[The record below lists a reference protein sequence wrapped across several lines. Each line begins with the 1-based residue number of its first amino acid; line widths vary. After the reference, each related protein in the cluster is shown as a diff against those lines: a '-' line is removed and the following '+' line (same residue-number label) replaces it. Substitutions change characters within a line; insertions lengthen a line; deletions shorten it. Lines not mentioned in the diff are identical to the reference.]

1 MNNTQKVQDKLKSF
15 IRKYYINAL
24 IKGGILFFVLG
35 LLYLFFTLF
44 IEYTLWL
51 KPVARTTLFAI
62 FILIEGLLL
71 FFFIATPI
79 LKLMGL
85 KNGINKE
92 QASKIIGK
100 HFNNV
105 SDKLLNL
112 VQLQQDPDQTEL
124 LLASIEQK
132 AKGLESIKF
141 SKAINFKKNLVY
153 SKYILIPVILVL
165 LVLLSGKLNPFKQS
179 FDRVVHYQKSY
190 TPPAPFIFKILNK
203 ELKVIEGQDL
213 QLNIVTV
220 GNLTP
225 EQVQIVIGNQTYYLK
240 NDNLGEFSFLFEN
253 LMSDFSFSLKSNGVT
268 STTYDVDVL
277 KRPTVVGFKMH
288 MNYPSYTRRQD
299 EDINNTG
306 NLTVPEGT
314 IVKWDL
320 QAKQT
325 NVLEFKNKTIVEKFN
340 SSDNLNFTLTKKLSR
355 TLEYQITTSN
365 KDLKHFEKLSYT
377 IVVVKDEFPKISV
390 TSDLDSISFGPAQF
404 AGQLSDDYGLSKL
417 ELVYFN
423 VEMPKEL
430 QHHIL
435 PVKNTIF
442 DTFYFL
448 LDPED
453 KSLNLKKGMTYKFY
467 FKVYDNDA
475 VNGSKFTKSRTFE
488 YYNKT
493 DLELANAT
501 LNAQKSS
508 MNDLQNDKKSVIKL
522 EDDIKK
528 ITEKLKN
535 QPNFKWDDVKQIKDL
550 IARRKK
556 EQDLINNHINNLQ
569 KNLNAN
575 PNKPKN
581 ENIESH
587 KEALNKRIEEAKE
600 LLKQEKI
607 LDELIKLAE
616 KLDKEG
622 LLKRLDKFNQQSKQN
637 KRTLERILELTKRFY
652 IEKKLINL
660 SQDIKELSK
669 EQDTLVGS
677 KENTDFNQDK
687 INKQFKKIRKS
698 LEQLKEDNK
707 SLSKP
712 MDLPNTK
719 RDEFEINDALK
730 KAKQSLQKGN
740 IKEAISKQ
748 KSASKK
754 MKQMAQK
761 MQQSMQ
767 SAGGQMNEENM
778 LTLQTILD
786 NLIIFSLDQEALM
799 KDFNMVDDNH
809 PEFSKKLRNQ
819 QMLKNYFEHIDD
831 SLYTLSLRMPRL
843 SVKIQDE
850 IVDTHYN
857 IDEALKNLA
866 DNKINRGQSNQQY
879 AMTASNNLA
888 LLLSNMLD
896 QMMNPPPSK
905 GQGKDGEKQS
915 LSLPDIIKE
924 QSKMM
929 QKVKEG
935 LKKGKN
941 GEGNKESL
949 SGEQY
954 DIFKQQEALKQALN
968 ELLREAGKSGSQGNK
983 AKKLMDDLQLE
994 LLNKGFTNSVLKKMT
1009 DLQHELLKLDKAK
1022 LKQGDDKKREAT
1034 TNKKQFNNRI
1044 IKALKFKKDTYNKSE
1059 ILNRKPLLLK
1069 LPYQKR
1075 VQQYFKDSI

>member
-1 MNNTQKVQDKLKSF
+1 MDNTQKVQEKLKSF

-24 IKGGILFFVLG
+24 IKGSIYFLVLG
-35 LLYLFFTLF
+35 ILYLFFILF
-44 IEYTLWL
+44 IEYSLWL
-51 KPVARTTLFAI
+51 EPLARTTLFTI
-62 FILIEGLLL
+62 FILIESLLL
-71 FFFIATPI
+71 LFFIATPI

-85 KNGINKE
+85 KNGINEE
-92 QASKIIGK
+92 QASTIIGK
-100 HFNNV
+100 HFKNV

-112 VQLQQDPDQTEL
+112 VQLQQNSKQTEL

-132 AKGLESIKF
+132 AKGLEAIKF
-141 SKAINFKKNLVY
+141 STAISFKKNLSY
-153 SKYILIPVILVL
+153 SKYILIPAILVL
-165 LVLLSGKLNPFKQS
+165 IAFLSGKLNPFKES
-179 FDRVVHYQKSY
+179 FNRVVHYQKAY
-190 TPPAPFIFKILNK
+190 TPPAPFTFEILNK
-203 ELKVIEGQDL
+203 ELKIIEGQDL
-213 QLNIVTV
+213 QLNITTV
-220 GNLTP
+220 GSVMP
-225 EQVQIVIGNQTYYLK
+225 EQAQIVVGNQTYYLK
-240 NDNLGEFSFLFEN
+240 NDELGKFSFLFEN
-253 LMSDFSFSLKSNGVT
+253 LLYDFSFSLKSNGVT
-268 STTYDVDVL
+268 STTYDVKIL
-277 KRPTVVGFKMH
+277 KKPTVIGFKMH
-288 MNYPSYTRRQD
+288 MNYPRHTRRQD

-314 IVKWDL
+314 IVRWDL

-325 NVLEFKNKTIVEKFN
+325 SVLEFKNESIVDKFN
-340 SSDNLNFTLTKKLSR
+340 SSDNLNFTLSKKLTK

-365 KDLKHFEKLSYT
+365 RDLKNFEKLSYV

-423 VEMPKEL
+423 VATPKDL
-430 QHHIL
+430 QYHTL

-448 LDPED
+448 LDPND
-453 KSLNLKKGMTYKFY
+453 KSLNINKGVTYKFY
-467 FKVYDNDA
+467 FKVFDNDA

-508 MNDLQNDKKSVIKL
+508 MNALQNDKKSVIKL

-556 EQDLINNHINNLQ
+556 EQDLINNHINKLQ

-587 KEALNKRIEEAKE
+587 KEALNTRIEEAKE

-607 LDELIKLAE
+607 LDELKKLAE

-652 IEKKLINL
+652 IEKKLTNL

-669 EQDTLVGS
+669 EQDTLAGS
-677 KENTDFNQDK
+677 KENTDLKQDK
-687 INKQFKKIRKS
+687 INKQFEQIRKA
-698 LEQLKEDNK
+698 LKQLKEDNK

-712 MDLPNTK
+712 MTLPNTK
-719 RDEFEINDALK
+719 REEFEINDALK
-730 KAKQSLQKGN
+730 KAKQGLQKGN
-740 IKEAISKQ
+740 LKEAMSKQ

-767 SAGGQMNEENM
+767 SGGGQMNEENI

-786 NLIIFSLDQEALM
+786 NLIIFSLDQETLM
-799 KDFNMVDDNH
+799 EDFDVVDDNH

-857 IDEALKNLA
+857 MDEALKNLA
-866 DNKINRGQSNQQY
+866 ENKINRGQSNQQY

-888 LLLSNMLD
+888 LLLSNMLN

-905 GQGKDGEKQS
+905 GQGKDGKKQS
-915 LSLPDIIKE
+915 LSLPDIIKA

-935 LKKGKN
+935 LQKGKD
-941 GEGNKESL
+941 GKGNKESL

-968 ELLREAGKSGSQGNK
+968 DLLKQAGKSGSQGNK

-1009 DLQHELLKLDKAK
+1009 DLQHELLKLEKAK
-1022 LKQGDDKKREAT
+1022 FKQGDDKKREAT
-1034 TNKKQFNNRI
+1034 TNNKQFNDRS